1 MQSKRRLSCRR
12 PQTSIITINNN
23 LQLENFYTL
32 SDKFASINETYDKLS
47 AELDEIYS
55 ENGGEVT
62 EDTTERERLLEE
74 MNELKEQC
82 VREIVDNS
90 DAYAEIALNKR
101 AQQEV
106 AEAEMKAVK
115 EQQRKVL
122 DTLQARV
129 NKYERAYKFWLENFD
144 AAMRVAEC
152 SKIGGAKTDKKHSV
166 WYQTT
171 TSVEV
176 ADNILER
183 YDEVISELAAKLPD
197 WVTIQVSV
205 NKTKLK
211 ALEVLPEGVTKVEN
225 KTVRIK

>member
-1 MQSKRRLSCRR
+1 M
-12 PQTSIITINNN
+12 
-23 LQLENFYTL
+23 ENFYTL
-32 SDKFASINETYDKLS
+32 SEKFASISETYDKLS

-176 ADNILER
+176 PDDFISES
-183 YDEVISELAAKLPD
+183 YGDIISELAAKLPE

-205 NKTKLK
+205 NKAKLK

>member
-1 MQSKRRLSCRR
+1 M
-12 PQTSIITINNN
+12 
-23 LQLENFYTL
+23 ENFYTL

-62 EDTTERERLLEE
+62 EDTTERERLLKE

-176 ADNILER
+176 PNDILER
-183 YDEVISELAAKLPD
+183 YDEVISELAAKLPE

-225 KTVRIK
+225 KTVRIKEFDFQIIFVYL

>member
-1 MQSKRRLSCRR
+1 M
-12 PQTSIITINNN
+12 
-23 LQLENFYTL
+23 ENFYTI
-32 SDKFASINETYDKLS
+32 SDKFASISETYDKLS

-183 YDEVISELAAKLPD
+183 YDDVISELAAKLPE

>member
-1 MQSKRRLSCRR
+1 M
-12 PQTSIITINNN
+12 
-23 LQLENFYTL
+23 ENFYTL
-32 SDKFASINETYDKLS
+32 SDKFASISETYDKLS

-166 WYQTT
+166 WYQTA

-176 ADNILER
+176 ADDILER
-183 YDEVISELAAKLPD
+183 YNEVISELAAKLPE

>member
-1 MQSKRRLSCRR
+1 M
-12 PQTSIITINNN
+12 
-23 LQLENFYTL
+23 ENFYTL
-32 SDKFASINETYDKLS
+32 SDKFASISETYDKLS

-152 SKIGGAKTDKKHSV
+152 SKIGGAKTDNKHSV

-176 ADNILER
+176 ADDILER
-183 YDEVISELAAKLPD
+183 YNEVISELAAKLPE

>member
-1 MQSKRRLSCRR
+1 M
-12 PQTSIITINNN
+12 
-23 LQLENFYTL
+23 ENFYTL

-183 YDEVISELAAKLPD
+183 YDDVISELAAKLPE

-211 ALEVLPEGVTKVEN
+211 ALEVLPEGANKVEN

>member
-1 MQSKRRLSCRR
+1 M
-12 PQTSIITINNN
+12 
-23 LQLENFYTL
+23 ENFYTL
-32 SDKFASINETYDKLS
+32 SDKFASISEAYDKLS

-74 MNELKEQC
+74 MNELKDQC

-176 ADNILER
+176 ADDILER
-183 YDEVISELAAKLPD
+183 YDEVISELAAKLPE

-211 ALEVLPEGVTKVEN
+211 AQEVLPEGAVKVEN

>member
-1 MQSKRRLSCRR
+1 M
-12 PQTSIITINNN
+12 
-23 LQLENFYTL
+23 ENFYTL

-176 ADNILER
+176 DDNILER
-183 YDEVISELAAKLPD
+183 YDDVISELAAKLPE

>member
-1 MQSKRRLSCRR
+1 M
-12 PQTSIITINNN
+12 
-23 LQLENFYTL
+23 ENFYTL
-32 SDKFASINETYDKLS
+32 SDKFASISETYDKLS

-183 YDEVISELAAKLPD
+183 YDEVISELAAKLPE

-211 ALEVLPEGVTKVEN
+211 AQEVLPEGVTKVEN

>member
-1 MQSKRRLSCRR
+1 M
-12 PQTSIITINNN
+12 
-23 LQLENFYTL
+23 ENFYTL
-32 SDKFASINETYDKLS
+32 SDKFASISETYDKLS

-183 YDEVISELAAKLPD
+183 YDEVISELATKLPE

>member
-1 MQSKRRLSCRR
+1 M
-12 PQTSIITINNN
+12 
-23 LQLENFYTL
+23 ENFYTL
-32 SDKFASINETYDKLS
+32 SDKFASISETYDKLS

-183 YDEVISELAAKLPD
+183 YDEVISELAAKLPE

-211 ALEVLPEGVTKVEN
+211 AQEVLPDGAVKVEN

>member
-1 MQSKRRLSCRR
+1 M
-12 PQTSIITINNN
+12 
-23 LQLENFYTL
+23 ENFYTL
-32 SDKFASINETYDKLS
+32 SDKFASISEAYDKLS

-62 EDTTERERLLEE
+62 DDTTEREKLLEE

-183 YDEVISELAAKLPD
+183 YDEVISELAAKLPE

-211 ALEVLPEGVTKVEN
+211 ALEVLPEGAVKVEN

>member
-1 MQSKRRLSCRR
+1 M
-12 PQTSIITINNN
+12 
-23 LQLENFYTL
+23 ENFYTL
-32 SDKFASINETYDKLS
+32 SEKFASISETYDKLS

-62 EDTTERERLLEE
+62 DDTTARERLLEE

-101 AQQEV
+101 SQQEV

-176 ADNILER
+176 ADDILGR
-183 YDEVISELAAKLPD
+183 YDEVISELAAKLPE
-197 WVTIQVSV
+197 WVTVQVSV
-205 NKTKLK
+205 NKAKLK
-211 ALEVLPEGVTKVEN
+211 AQADLPEGVVRVEN
-225 KTVRIK
+225 RTVRIK

>member
-1 MQSKRRLSCRR
+1 M
-12 PQTSIITINNN
+12 
-23 LQLENFYTL
+23 ENFYTL
-32 SDKFASINETYDKLS
+32 SDKFAGISETYDKLS

-171 TSVEV
+171 TSIEV
-176 ADNILER
+176 PDDFISES
-183 YDEVISELAAKLPD
+183 YGDIISELAAKLPE
-197 WVTIQVSV
+197 WVTIKVSV

>member
-1 MQSKRRLSCRR
+1 M
-12 PQTSIITINNN
+12 
-23 LQLENFYTL
+23 ENFYTL
-32 SDKFASINETYDKLS
+32 SDKFASISETYDKLS

-122 DTLQARV
+122 DNLQARV

-152 SKIGGAKTDKKHSV
+152 SKIGGAKSDKKHSV

-176 ADNILER
+176 ADDILER
-183 YDEVISELAAKLPD
+183 YDEVISELAAKLPE

-211 ALEVLPEGVTKVEN
+211 AQEVLPEGVTKVEN

>member
-1 MQSKRRLSCRR
+1 M
-12 PQTSIITINNN
+12 
-23 LQLENFYTL
+23 ENFYTL
-32 SDKFASINETYDKLS
+32 SEKFASISETYDKLS

-176 ADNILER
+176 ADDILER
-183 YDEVISELAAKLPD
+183 YDEVIGELAAKLPE

>member
-1 MQSKRRLSCRR
+1 M
-12 PQTSIITINNN
+12 
-23 LQLENFYTL
+23 ENFYTL

-62 EDTTERERLLEE
+62 EDTTERERILEE

-183 YDEVISELAAKLPD
+183 YNEVISELAAKLPD

>member
-1 MQSKRRLSCRR
+1 M
-12 PQTSIITINNN
+12 
-23 LQLENFYTL
+23 ENFYTL
-32 SDKFASINETYDKLS
+32 SDKFASISETYDKLS

-62 EDTTERERLLEE
+62 ADTTEREKLLEE

-82 VREIVDNS
+82 VREIVANS
-90 DAYAEIALNKR
+90 DAYAEIAMNKR

-176 ADNILER
+176 ADDILER
-183 YDEVISELAAKLPD
+183 YDAVIGELAAKLPE

-211 ALEVLPEGVTKVEN
+211 ALEVLPEGAVKVEN

>member
-1 MQSKRRLSCRR
+1 M
-12 PQTSIITINNN
+12 
-23 LQLENFYTL
+23 
-32 SDKFASINETYDKLS
+32 
-47 AELDEIYS
+47 
-55 ENGGEVT
+55 T

>member
-1 MQSKRRLSCRR
+1 M
-12 PQTSIITINNN
+12 
-23 LQLENFYTL
+23 ENFYTL
-32 SDKFASINETYDKLS
+32 SEKFASISETYDKLS

-176 ADNILER
+176 ADDILER
-183 YDEVISELAAKLPD
+183 YDEVISELAAKLPE

>member
-1 MQSKRRLSCRR
+1 M
-12 PQTSIITINNN
+12 
-23 LQLENFYTL
+23 ENFYTL
-32 SDKFASINETYDKLS
+32 SDKFASISETYDKLS

-62 EDTTERERLLEE
+62 ADTTEREKLLEE

-176 ADNILER
+176 ADDILER
-183 YDEVISELAAKLPD
+183 YDAVIGELEAKLPE
-197 WVTIQVSV
+197 WVTIHVSV

-211 ALEVLPEGVTKVEN
+211 ALEVLPEGAVKVEN

>member
-1 MQSKRRLSCRR
+1 M
-12 PQTSIITINNN
+12 
-23 LQLENFYTL
+23 ENFYTL
-32 SDKFASINETYDKLS
+32 SEKFASISETYDKLS

-74 MNELKEQC
+74 INELKEQC

-152 SKIGGAKTDKKHSV
+152 SKIGGAKTEKKHSV

-183 YDEVISELAAKLPD
+183 YDEVISELAAKLPE

-211 ALEVLPEGVTKVEN
+211 AQEVLPEGAVKVEN

>member
-1 MQSKRRLSCRR
+1 M
-12 PQTSIITINNN
+12 
-23 LQLENFYTL
+23 ENFYTL

-62 EDTTERERLLEE
+62 EDTTEREGLLEE

-171 TSVEV
+171 TSIEV
-176 ADNILER
+176 PDDFISES
-183 YDEVISELAAKLPD
+183 YGDIISELAAKLPE

>member
-1 MQSKRRLSCRR
+1 M
-12 PQTSIITINNN
+12 
-23 LQLENFYTL
+23 ENFYTL
-32 SDKFASINETYDKLS
+32 SDKFAGISETYDKLS

-211 ALEVLPEGVTKVEN
+211 ALEVLPEGANKVEN

>member
-1 MQSKRRLSCRR
+1 M
-12 PQTSIITINNN
+12 
-23 LQLENFYTL
+23 ENFYTL
-32 SDKFASINETYDKLS
+32 SDKFASISETYDKLS

-122 DTLQARV
+122 DNLQARV

-183 YDEVISELAAKLPD
+183 YDEVISELAAKLPE

-211 ALEVLPEGVTKVEN
+211 AQEVLPEGVTKVEN

>member
-1 MQSKRRLSCRR
+1 M
-12 PQTSIITINNN
+12 
-23 LQLENFYTL
+23 ENFYTL
-32 SDKFASINETYDKLS
+32 SEKFASISETYDKLS

-122 DTLQARV
+122 DTLQASV

-183 YDEVISELAAKLPD
+183 YDEVISELAAKLPE

>member
-1 MQSKRRLSCRR
+1 M
-12 PQTSIITINNN
+12 
-23 LQLENFYTL
+23 ENFYTL
-32 SDKFASINETYDKLS
+32 SEKFASISETYDKLS

-62 EDTTERERLLEE
+62 EDTTEREQLLEE
-74 MNELKEQC
+74 MNALKEQC

-144 AAMRVAEC
+144 AAMRVAEF

-176 ADNILER
+176 ADDILER
-183 YDEVISELAAKLPD
+183 YDEVISELAAKLPE

-205 NKTKLK
+205 NKAKLK

>member
-1 MQSKRRLSCRR
+1 M
-12 PQTSIITINNN
+12 
-23 LQLENFYTL
+23 ENFYTL
-32 SDKFASINETYDKLS
+32 SDKFAGISETYDKLS

-205 NKTKLK
+205 NKPKLK
-211 ALEVLPEGVTKVEN
+211 ALEVLPEGANKVEN

>member
-1 MQSKRRLSCRR
+1 M
-12 PQTSIITINNN
+12 
-23 LQLENFYTL
+23 ENFYTL
-32 SDKFASINETYDKLS
+32 SDKFASISETYDKLS

-101 AQQEV
+101 AQQEG

-183 YDEVISELAAKLPD
+183 YDEVISELAAKLPE

>member
-1 MQSKRRLSCRR
+1 M
-12 PQTSIITINNN
+12 
-23 LQLENFYTL
+23 ENFYTL
-32 SDKFASINETYDKLS
+32 SDKFASISETYDKLS

-176 ADNILER
+176 ADDILER
-183 YDEVISELAAKLPD
+183 YDEVISELAAKLPE
-197 WVTIQVSV
+197 WVTIQISVS
-205 NKTKLK
+205 KTKLK
-211 ALEVLPEGVTKVEN
+211 ALEVLPEGVTKIEN

>member
-1 MQSKRRLSCRR
+1 M
-12 PQTSIITINNN
+12 
-23 LQLENFYTL
+23 ENFYTL
-32 SDKFASINETYDKLS
+32 SDKFASISETYDKLS

-62 EDTTERERLLEE
+62 ADTTEREKLLEE

-90 DAYAEIALNKR
+90 DAYAEIAMNKR

-176 ADNILER
+176 ADDILER
-183 YDEVISELAAKLPD
+183 YDAVIGELAAKLPE

-211 ALEVLPEGVTKVEN
+211 ALEVLPEGAVKVEN

>member
-1 MQSKRRLSCRR
+1 M
-12 PQTSIITINNN
+12 
-23 LQLENFYTL
+23 ENFYTL
-32 SDKFASINETYDKLS
+32 SDKFASISETYDKLS

-176 ADNILER
+176 ADDILER
-183 YDEVISELAAKLPD
+183 YDEVISELAAKLPE

-211 ALEVLPEGVTKVEN
+211 ALEVLPEGVTKIEN

>member
-1 MQSKRRLSCRR
+1 M
-12 PQTSIITINNN
+12 
-23 LQLENFYTL
+23 ENFYTL
-32 SDKFASINETYDKLS
+32 SDKFASISETYDKLS

-122 DTLQARV
+122 DNLQARV

-176 ADNILER
+176 PDDFIIES
-183 YDEVISELAAKLPD
+183 YGDIISELEAKLPE
-197 WVTIQVSV
+197 WVTIQLSV

>member
-1 MQSKRRLSCRR
+1 M
-12 PQTSIITINNN
+12 
-23 LQLENFYTL
+23 ENFYTL
-32 SDKFASINETYDKLS
+32 SDKFASISETYDKLS

-183 YDEVISELAAKLPD
+183 YDDVISELAAKLPE

-211 ALEVLPEGVTKVEN
+211 AQEVLPEGAVKVEN

>member
-1 MQSKRRLSCRR
+1 M
-12 PQTSIITINNN
+12 
-23 LQLENFYTL
+23 ENFYTL
-32 SDKFASINETYDKLS
+32 SDKFASISETYDKLS

-62 EDTTERERLLEE
+62 EDTTERERLLKE

-176 ADNILER
+176 ADDILER
-183 YDEVISELAAKLPD
+183 YDDVISELAAKLPE

-211 ALEVLPEGVTKVEN
+211 AQEVLPEGAVKVEN

>member
-1 MQSKRRLSCRR
+1 M
-12 PQTSIITINNN
+12 
-23 LQLENFYTL
+23 ENFYTL

-62 EDTTERERLLEE
+62 EDTTERERLLKE

-183 YDEVISELAAKLPD
+183 YDDVISELAAKLPE
-197 WVTIQVSV
+197 WVTVQVSV

>member
-1 MQSKRRLSCRR
+1 M
-12 PQTSIITINNN
+12 
-23 LQLENFYTL
+23 ENFYTL

-183 YDEVISELAAKLPD
+183 YDDVISELAAKLPE

-205 NKTKLK
+205 NKTKMK

>member
-1 MQSKRRLSCRR
+1 M
-12 PQTSIITINNN
+12 
-23 LQLENFYTL
+23 ENFYTL
-32 SDKFASINETYDKLS
+32 SDTFASISETYDKLS

-62 EDTTERERLLEE
+62 ADTTEREKLLEE

-176 ADNILER
+176 ADDILER
-183 YDEVISELAAKLPD
+183 YDAVIGELAAKLPE

-211 ALEVLPEGVTKVEN
+211 ALEVLPEGAVKVEN